1 MPTKTLTPEQWHAE
15 LDSAYQREKNWRKD
29 ALGYV
34 QLFEAGKR
42 TENQYNILYA
52 NTEVL
57 APAVY
62 NSTPRPVVQRRFK
75 DEDPMG
81 KLASTA
87 VQRVL
92 EYMVDDGRPDESAF
106 DDLLKSAVQEALV
119 PGRGVT
125 RFRYEAEIVGKQDVL
140 PDGDL
145 DNDESEE
152 GGETA
157 PESQEPAESVQ
168 SEYVCGEEVPW
179 DRFRHGYAK
188 KWKDVPWVSFEH
200 DYTREELKA
209 DFPPEIVA
217 QLPEITAGA
226 GEDEDSEFT
235 EGDGPA
241 SERKGAKIVKVFEI
255 WDKSSETVIFISPL
269 VKDLVL
275 KSVPDPLKLSGF
287 FPCPRPLVFLDKMSS
302 LVPVAPYSLYEE
314 QAKELNRITT
324 RINRLLSMLKVRG
337 FYDGTLQGIEQVLKG
352 EDGDLVPVEN
362 AAAMQQGQTL
372 DKAIW
377 LIPID
382 KIITVLQQLY
392 TARPLI
398 KSVIFEI
405 SGIADV
411 MRGSSAASETLGA
424 QKIKE
429 SWGTLRLKRAQKAVA
444 RYARDCLRIM
454 AELGIRHFSQETLQ
468 GMTGLPYPTDG
479 QKQQIQATLQQAVM
493 YGDQQQAA
501 QLAQQ
506 AQQPSW
512 GQVLAL
518 LGDDIQRSYRIDI
531 ETNSTV
537 DAEATEDKENIAELL
552 NAISQFLNG
561 VGPLIQEGMM
571 PFEIAKNMLLAIVR
585 RFRFGPDLE
594 DQLKQMQAPQPKP
607 DPKVEAAQMKG
618 QQDAQKHQLDMQ
630 AMQAKMAFEQQK
642 MQMELE
648 LEREKLAME
657 RQSLQNKMAMQ
668 QQQHQQR
675 MQQMAMQAAMPKP
688 QPSGNPNPGN

>member
-1 MPTKTLTPEQWHAE
+1 
-15 LDSAYQREKNWRKD
+15 
-29 ALGYV
+29 
-34 QLFEAGKR
+34 
-42 TENQYNILYA
+42 
-52 NTEVL
+52 
-57 APAVY
+57 
-62 NSTPRPVVQRRFK
+62 
-75 DEDPMG
+75 
-81 KLASTA
+81 
-87 VQRVL
+87 
-92 EYMVDDGRPDESAF
+92 
-106 DDLLKSAVQEALV
+106 VQEALV